1 MISQFIIPFIFL
13 LVLLI
18 AIFRKKDPYNYFIDG
33 SKKAVNLVIDVF
45 PYLLAILLA
54 VEVFRA
60 SGVSAFLASLT
71 SPIFTLFGLPVEL
84 TELLI
89 IRPLSGAGSL
99 AILND
104 IFATYGPDSFVG
116 RSASVVYG
124 SSETIFYVSTIYLS
138 QSKCKNLRYAIPV
151 SIVATLTG
159 VIVGVALLRVF

>member
-1 MISQFIIPFIFL
+1 M
-13 LVLLI
+13 I

-33 SKKAVNLVIDVF
+33 SKKAINLVIDVF

-54 VEVFRA
+54 VEVFRV
-60 SGVSAFLASLT
+60 SGVSAFLAGLT
-71 SPIFTLFGLPVEL
+71 SPVFRLLGLPVEL

-99 AILND
+99 AILNN
-104 IFATYGPDSFVG
+104 IFATHGPDSHIG

-159 VIVGVALLRVF
+159 VIVGVLLLRVF

>member
-1 MISQFIIPFIFL
+1 MFSQFIIPFAFL

-45 PYLLAILLA
+45 PYLLAILMA
-54 VEVFRA
+54 VEVFRV
-60 SGVSAFLASLT
+60 SGVSAFLAGLT
-71 SPIFTLFGLPVEL
+71 APVFGWFGLPVEL

-99 AILND
+99 AVLND
-104 IFATYGPDSFVG
+104 IFANHEPDSFIG

-138 QSKCKNLRYAIPV
+138 QSKCRNLRYAIPI

-159 VIVGVALLRVF
+159 VIAGVALLRVF